1 MTERVIM
8 RACLLPM
15 LIVLCGS
22 FRPAP
27 AQIMMPLPTPSFPQM
42 KATVLPLGDG
52 ADLITLQAITATGE
66 TIPILSVLR
75 DTLGDEEPDNDL
87 MRYVWIYT
95 YAPPTVV
102 QRLTAF
108 IPFLYHPVTTRRT
121 ANSPPPMILDLSRP
135 GDRPWQKVSSLLLQN
150 LVLDGQGWMFR
161 VLPRTNRKNLAEYR
175 EAQIAKALVFLSL
188 YEKTGDGTLSPGE
201 LTTLRA
207 RLKEEGI
214 LPSLVGDHLVAEAAD
229 GERHRSRERKATNW
243 DLLRQRA
250 EEEGLFFEPLGPPG
264 EPPSHALLWV
274 AKEDVARRYGST
286 GFNKKFLNIA
296 NPWTD
301 TRLLLWDGYSRTI
314 YLNDRNERVS
324 PDAPG
329 ARLRQLI
336 PLALYGLDFPR
347 IPILLV
353 DFRNAL
359 NVKARAASGRTI
371 DDSAR
376 YVFNLSPYGDL
387 GYFLAR
393 SLTRF
398 VTRRKGID
406 LDQPSRLRAL
416 AELRAVLLMDASL
429 PAELKSVVA
438 RKAEF
443 CQVLPIEN
451 TLKYQ
456 PEIARAQHAALVRAA
471 TADAGPVGRRL
482 EHDRQHEYRRL
493 VHGRLARALYRLAHY
508 ASLGLYDHHEDP
520 TAELTRRYRIARKL
534 AFHKNRLRAALR
546 ESVRLEQDA
555 NLQELV
561 AALQAIHAHPSLA
574 DAETAALIRDVF
586 YKTEDDALRR
596 LCLSTL
602 AAVKSSE
609 PGRVAAVLS
618 NDHTLSSLINTVT
631 ANRSRTEATT
641 ARESGSPS
649 PTSR

>member
-1 MTERVIM
+1 MTKRAIV
-8 RACLLPM
+8 RACFLLM
-15 LIVLCGS
+15 LMALCGR
-22 FRPAP
+22 FRLAP
-27 AQIMMPLPTPSFPQM
+27 AQTTVPIPTPPFPQV
-42 KATVLPLGDG
+42 KATVLPLSDG

-87 MRYVWIYT
+87 LRYVWIYT
-95 YAPPTVV
+95 YAPPTAL

-121 ANSPPPMILDLSRP
+121 ANSPPPMVLDLSRP
-135 GDRPWQKVSSLLLQN
+135 GDRPWQKVSGLLLQN

-188 YEKTGDGTLSPGE
+188 YEKTADRTLTSGE

-207 RLKEEGI
+207 RLSEEGI
-214 LPSLVGDHLVAEAAD
+214 LSSLVGDHLVAEAAD
-229 GERHRSRERKATNW
+229 GEQRRSRERKATNW

-250 EEEGLFFEPLGPPG
+250 EEEGLFFEPIGLPG

-274 AKEDVARRYGST
+274 AKEDVARRFGST

-301 TRLLLWDGYSRTI
+301 KRLLLWDDFSKVI
-314 YLNDRNERVS
+314 YLNDGNERVS
-324 PDAPG
+324 PDVPG

-359 NVKARAASGRTI
+359 NVKVRAASGRTI

-376 YVFNLSPYGDL
+376 YAFNLSPFGDL

-393 SLTRF
+393 SLSRF

-416 AELRAVLLMDASL
+416 AELRAVLLTDASL
-429 PAELKSVVA
+429 PAELKPVVA
-438 RKAEF
+438 RKAELG
-443 CQVLPIEN
+443 QALPIEN

-456 PEIARAQHAALVRAA
+456 PEIARAQHEALVRAA
-471 TADAGPVGRRL
+471 TADDGPIARRL

-493 VHGRLARALYRLAHY
+493 VHGRLARAFYRLAHY
-508 ASLGLYDHHEDP
+508 ASLGRYDHHEDP

-555 NLQELV
+555 NVQELV
-561 AALQAIHAHPSLA
+561 ASLQAIQAHPSLA

-609 PGRVAAVLS
+609 PGRVVAILS
-618 NDHTLSSLINTVT
+618 RDHTLSSLVNTLT
-631 ANRSRTEATT
+631 ANRTRTEATNG
-641 ARESGSPS
+641 RESGSPS